1 MTQQALG
8 TGVCRASDRH
18 LVPSARMLAQQ
29 RKFLAQFTAHQ
40 RTRLDAWKQKARAAD
55 HLEAQLEAQLQVK
68 VSETG
73 LCEAGG
79 ALKRWK

>member
-1 MTQQALG
+1 MCAGPLTD
-8 TGVCRASDRH
+8 S

-40 RTRLDAWKQKARAAD
+40 QTRLDAWKQKARVTD
-55 HLEAQLEAQLQVK
+55 HLEAQLEAQLQVR

-73 LCEAGG
+73 LREAGSG
-79 ALKRWK
+79 LKRRK